1 MWMRSAGLC
10 GRLVATLALFTA
22 PANAEGEVPKC
33 QAGSV
38 PGCVAKQKPPVDER
52 EGFGATFFIGSA
64 IDNFAAN
71 DLKSYL
77 NPDASGDPG
86 VFERAIGGVQFS
98 YRLFDSAG
106 EEAESKGPG
115 ERQLWVYGLT
125 VHGVRSSDVDC
136 AADPDIKVCRGFED
150 ETDPAGRY
158 LYIVRNASS
167 LEASVGLRWEFSRL
181 RGGSTSPSAAYVTAQ
196 AGFLTVAGIGED
208 IVDQHHVGIGVTSI
222 GGRFRDSYLEFG
234 YGRSDLFVV
243 QPHGRWKVNALM
255 SWWPRGSEKYVSA
268 FARIL
273 VDADLGDGADSIQS
287 YFGLRF
293 DLGQLFAGKGD

>member
-1 MWMRSAGLC
+1 MGRSKRGIAGI
-10 GRLVATLALFTA
+10 VALTLLIASA
-22 PANAEGEVPKC
+22 PTRADEGEMG
-33 QAGSV
+33 AIGLAEISS
-38 PGCVAKQKPPVDER
+38 DER
-52 EGFGATFFIGSA
+52 DDFGATFFIGSA

-71 DLKSYL
+71 DLKRYL

-98 YRLFDSAG
+98 YRLFASEGDTPG
-106 EEAESKGPG
+106 DEAPG
-115 ERQLWVYGLT
+115 RSQVWVYGLT

-136 AADPDIKVCRGFED
+136 AADPDIKVCRGFEE

-167 LEASVGLRWEFSRL
+167 LEAAVGVRWEFARL
-181 RGGSTSPSAAYVTAQ
+181 RENSSSPSAAYVNAQ

-208 IVDQHHVGIGVTSI
+208 IVDQHHIGIGVTSI
-222 GGRFRDSYLEFG
+222 GGKYRESYLELG

-243 QPHGRWKVNALM
+243 QPTGRWKVNALM
-255 SWWPRGSEKYVSA
+255 SWWPDGWHDKVSA

-293 DLGQLFAGKGD
+293 DLAQLFARTDS